1 MQIIALDSEKNQQS
15 FTPPQFELGLDDTRT
30 ILQKVFTNRLPK
42 RVLASDD
49 PLKGVFEYPKW
60 KALDKRL
67 IQFNHT
73 NLATKL
79 VFDIDTNI
87 RHLEQ
92 EGFESILLP
101 EPSWV
106 AYNKT
111 AENFG
116 RAHVC
121 YELAAPV
128 ALSSLSSA
136 KVIRYL
142 ADIEMGLKIR
152 FGEAGYN
159 CDHSYAGLL
168 CKNPLV
174 PDFYDVVARAKTF
187 ELDELAEWA
196 APLGAKPTRSTGFGR
211 NCDLFENLRHWAYAQ
226 YKHFCSKEQFIEGT
240 RKQGEL
246 MNSAFSPP
254 LPSNE
259 VKSVSKSIA
268 VWTWEQ
274 RMEGKTDRRGR
285 SFAEYV
291 EKTHTP
297 EIQRLRGLKSGAVR
311 FEGSKEAEA
320 PWVALGIHR
329 ATYYRRLKAG
339 TIPVRLE
346 PNQGEVTPSKQTKT
360 TTI

>member
-1 MQIIALDSEKNQQS
+1 MKIIALETDKNQQG
-15 FTPPQFELGLDDTRT
+15 FVDTQFELGLEDTRS
-30 ILQKVFTNRLPK
+30 ILNKVFTNRLPK

-79 VFDIDTNI
+79 VFDVDSNI
-87 RHLEQ
+87 RYLEH
-92 EGFESILLP
+92 EGFESIMLP

-111 AENFG
+111 TQHFG

-128 ALSSLSSA
+128 PLSNLSSS

-152 FGEAGYN
+152 FGEAGLN

-168 CKNPLV
+168 CKNPLTE
-174 PDFYDVVARAKTF
+174 DFYQVVVRNKTF

-196 APLGAKPTRSTGFGR
+196 APFGAKPTRSTGFGR

-226 YKHFCSKEQFIEGT
+226 FKNFCSKEQFIEAT
-240 RKQGEL
+240 RKMGEM
-246 MNSAFSPP
+246 MNGGFNPP

-259 VKSVSKSIA
+259 VKSVAKSIA

-274 RMEGKTDRRGR
+274 RVEGKTDRRGR
-285 SFAEYV
+285 SFAGYV
-291 EKTHTP
+291 KETHTP
-297 EIQRLRGLKSGAVR
+297 ELQRLRGLKSGAVR
-311 FEGSKEAEA
+311 FEGSKTAEA
-320 PWVALGIHR
+320 PWVAEGISR
-329 ATYYRRLKAG
+329 ATWYRRNKNKNS
-339 TIPVRLE
+339 VRHE
-346 PNQGEVTPSKQTKT
+346 PNQKASSATEN
-360 TTI
+360 

>member
-1 MQIIALDSEKNQQS
+1 M
-15 FTPPQFELGLDDTRT
+15 
-30 ILQKVFTNRLPK
+30 
-42 RVLASDD
+42 
-49 PLKGVFEYPKW
+49 
-60 KALDKRL
+60 
-67 IQFNHT
+67 
-73 NLATKL
+73 
-79 VFDIDTNI
+79 
-87 RHLEQ
+87 
-92 EGFESILLP
+92 
-101 EPSWV
+101 

-128 ALSSLSSA
+128 PLSSLSSA

-152 FGEAGYN
+152 FGAAGYN

-174 PDFYDVVARAKTF
+174 PDFYDVVARPKTF

-226 YKHFCSKEQFIEGT
+226 YKHFCSKAQFVEAT
-240 RKQGEL
+240 RKMGEM

-311 FEGSKEAEA
+311 FEESKTATEPWKAE
-320 PWVALGIHR
+320 GISR
-329 ATYYRRLKAG
+329 ATWYRRNKKNA
-339 TIPVRLE
+339 VRHE
-346 PNQGEVTPSKQTKT
+346 PNQADQTT
-360 TTI
+360 VS